1 MTSGAETRDV
11 GAGSE
16 EDSGQDPRLARFVDL
31 AEQVVYYAA
40 AIFLLVTVGM
50 VFFSAVTSL
59 LMVAEAGSLYTAL
72 EVLDKV
78 LLIFIFAELLATV
91 STIVREREIMAGPFL
106 LIGLIAVVRRIL
118 AVTASIEQALGT
130 PEFNSL
136 LLELG
141 VLTVLVISLS
151 IAFYFTRRTEGRLS
165 AGEAA

>member
-1 MTSGAETRDV
+1 M
-11 GAGSE
+11 
-16 EDSGQDPRLARFVDL
+16 ARFVDL

-91 STIVREREIMAGPFL
+91 STIVREREIMAGPF
-106 LIGLIAVVRRIL
+106 
-118 AVTASIEQALGT
+118 
-130 PEFNSL
+130 
-136 LLELG
+136 
-141 VLTVLVISLS
+141 
-151 IAFYFTRRTEGRLS
+151 
-165 AGEAA
+165 

>member
-1 MTSGAETRDV
+1 MTGGAETRDV

-16 EDSGQDPRLARFVDL
+16 EDSGRAPRLARFVDL

-91 STIVREREIMAGPFL
+91 STIVPTKPHSAHSDQANAKDREGKGFGNRDCSHGETLG
-106 LIGLIAVVRRIL
+106 IACYNNRGARRQSENL
-118 AVTASIEQALGT
+118 HL
-130 PEFNSL
+130 
-136 LLELG
+136 
-141 VLTVLVISLS
+141 
-151 IAFYFTRRTEGRLS
+151 
-165 AGEAA
+165 

>member
-1 MTSGAETRDV
+1 MTDGGETRGV
-11 GAGSE
+11 SAGPE
-16 EDSGQDPRLARFVDL
+16 KGSGRDPQLARFVDL

-59 LMVAEAGSLYTAL
+59 LTVAEDGPLSAAL

-118 AVTASIEQALGT
+118 AVTASIEQSLGT

-151 IAFYFTRRTEGRLS
+151 IAFYFTRRTEGRRG
-165 AGEAA
+165 AEEVG

>member
-1 MTSGAETRDV
+1 MTAGGETRDV
-11 GAGSE
+11 SARPEEGS
-16 EDSGQDPRLARFVDL
+16 GRDPRLARFVDL

-50 VFFSAVTSL
+50 VFLSAVTSL
-59 LMVAEAGSLYTAL
+59 LTIAEAGPLSAAL

-78 LLIFIFAELLATV
+78 LLIFIFAELLGTV

-118 AVTASIEQALGT
+118 AVTASIEQSLGT

-151 IAFYFTRRTEGRLS
+151 IAFYFTRRTGGRRG
-165 AGEAA
+165 AEAVG